1 MKKKLFLHIGYG
13 KAAST
18 FLQSIFNNNPKIN
31 CIYLRNKE
39 KNPIKINKEIKKIKS
54 LAKLNQI
61 NLISDESFT
70 SPFSQKNLDIY
81 LRLDKTITILKKIFD
96 LKIIVVIRNQKNW
109 LISRYSQNP
118 LRFFNIDN
126 TFYKYQ
132 NLENI
137 YESQFKNLSKHKN
150 LKNNINYENLYN
162 FLVKKIKKKNI
173 KFLIFE
179 ELNENYKK
187 TLKELEVFFGKKKAF
202 TNLSIKS
209 SYLYKTKKLDNYYF
223 PKIKL
228 RKFFYLNKIYNLKYT
243 ILLYFFNKFLL
254 PKTSKNSL
262 KISRYY
268 KNFNLR
274 LSKKINK
281 DLSRFKYY

>member
-1 MKKKLFLHIGYG
+1 M
-13 KAAST
+13 
-18 FLQSIFNNNPKIN
+18 
-31 CIYLRNKE
+31 
-39 KNPIKINKEIKKIKS
+39 
-54 LAKLNQI
+54 
-61 NLISDESFT
+61 
-70 SPFSQKNLDIY
+70 
-81 LRLDKTITILKKIFD
+81 
-96 LKIIVVIRNQKNW
+96 
-109 LISRYSQNP
+109 
-118 LRFFNIDN
+118 
-126 TFYKYQ
+126 
-132 NLENI
+132 
-137 YESQFKNLSKHKN
+137 
-150 LKNNINYENLYN
+150 YN